1 VSVAWSLSVEQR
13 QRAPAA
19 GVVAVNDQAAQP
31 LDARPGVPET
41 LAVGGVG

>member
-1 VSVAWSLSVEQR
+1 
-13 QRAPAA
+13 
-19 GVVAVNDQAAQP
+19 VNDQAAQP